1 MVERFGL
8 IESSTRKARQNHS
21 IISKRRREL
30 TEVGDEEIAG
40 GREEDEEEDVEM
52 EIGFPTDVQHV
63 AHIGCDGSRTTI
75 LTLHDRDAA
84 PGFLSLPAL
93 TLEEFVAGNSDTVEH
108 VLLL

>member
-1 MVERFGL
+1 MKRSPGGFPPLPRHNISAALQRL
-8 IESSTRKARQNHS
+8 IKSLAQ
-21 IISKRRREL
+21 L
-30 TEVGDEEIAG
+30 FALQ
-40 GREEDEEEDVEM
+40 REEEEEEDVEM